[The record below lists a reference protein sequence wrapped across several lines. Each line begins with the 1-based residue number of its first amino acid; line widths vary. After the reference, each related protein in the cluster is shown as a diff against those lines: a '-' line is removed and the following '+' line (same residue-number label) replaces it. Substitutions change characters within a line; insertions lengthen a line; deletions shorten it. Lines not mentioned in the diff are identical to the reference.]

1 MEQGLQEGTIRNSHR
16 DSHAVKAKRTP
27 NHVAEKA
34 RALIERCS
42 ESGTVIRQHLDIER
56 MKQPLQKGLFY
67 VIENDSNADP
77 GFLVFLPGQQAPV
90 YINNRKHGGYP
101 CTLRMRVSPTLGDGG
116 GSVFIA
122 TLDPIQH
129 TLRLEDVWMWK
140 GSAIFDTIPYSK
152 RREYLKD
159 FVERLWV
166 PDARL
171 LGGIVAS
178 ILNPKSIAE
187 YLQGSN
193 IGHMIEF
200 LPELPG
206 RRRMWHK
213 LNEKKEVVV
222 APMVLGAGGVIIP
235 QAQAQDSIP
244 RVAPRPPPRPNLVT
258 KPMDSIPRVAP
269 RPPPRPNLVAQTTRS
284 ALAKPVDK
292 MPDIYDLYDEQN
304 LPISRASVQAF
315 SLAQEM
321 RKITG
326 DIWVS
331 IRWRPEFG
339 GYEIYDLIA
348 K

>member
-16 DSHAVKAKRTP
+16 DSHAVKAKRAP
-27 NHVAEKA
+27 NQVAEKA

-42 ESGTVIRQHLDIER
+42 ESGTVIRQHLDIDR

-90 YINNRKHGGYP
+90 YINTRKHGGYP

-116 GSVFIA
+116 GSVFVA

-140 GSAIFDTIPYSK
+140 GAPIFDTTCYSK
-152 RREYLKD
+152 RREHLKE

-171 LGGIVAS
+171 LGGVVAS
-178 ILNPKSIAE
+178 LLNPKSIAE
-187 YLQGSN
+187 YLQTAGP
-193 IGHMIEF
+193 GYMIEF

-213 LNEKKEVVV
+213 LGEKKEVAR
-222 APMVLGAGGVIIP
+222 APLVLGEGGVIIP
-235 QAQAQDSIP
+235 QANP
-244 RVAPRPPPRPNLVT
+244 VTHPPVAPRPPPRPQY
-258 KPMDSIPRVAP
+258 KPAIEQPVEQQVERK
-269 RPPPRPNLVAQTTRS
+269 
-284 ALAKPVDK
+284 ALAKPIEAL
-292 MPDIYDLYDEQN
+292 PDIYNLYDEQG
-304 LPISRASVQAF
+304 LPISRASVQSF

-321 RKITG
+321 RKMTG
-326 DIWVS
+326 DIWVT

-339 GYEIYDLIA
+339 GYEINRLDTSRR
-348 K
+348 

>member
-16 DSHAVKAKRTP
+16 DSHAVKAKRAP
-27 NHVAEKA
+27 NQVAEKA

-42 ESGTVIRQHLDIER
+42 ESGTVIRQHLDIDR

-90 YINNRKHGGYP
+90 YINTRKHAGPP

-116 GSVFIA
+116 GSVFVA

-140 GSAIFDTIPYSK
+140 GTAIFDKVAYSK
-152 RREYLKD
+152 RREHLKE

-171 LGGIVAS
+171 LGGVVAS
-178 ILNPKSIAE
+178 LLNPKSIAE
-187 YLQGSN
+187 YLQTSGTT
-193 IGHMIEF
+193 HMIEF

-206 RRRMWHK
+206 RRRMWHRLGEQK
-213 LNEKKEVVV
+213 AVAV
-222 APMVLGAGGVIIP
+222 APMVLGEGGVIIP
-235 QAQAQDSIP
+235 QAPVRPQPQQRPQEQP
-244 RVAPRPPPRPNLVT
+244 RVAPRPPPRPSM
-258 KPMDSIPRVAP
+258 PMSTEASVANQA
-269 RPPPRPNLVAQTTRS
+269 PPTRK

-292 MPDIYDLYDEQN
+292 MPDIYDIYDEQG

-321 RKITG
+321 RKMTG
-326 DIWVS
+326 DISVS

-339 GYEIYDLIA
+339 GYEIVSIA